1 METRE
6 PPPLF
11 PPINFNLA
19 HQSVLL
25 TKKRSESSCATS
37 KHYNF
42 LWDRMPAAARK
53 KREEGEEEKI
63 HLKSK
68 FLKRA
73 RRTQG
78 KAKNVKTAL
87 KHWERQLFT
96 CTTCLRR
103 LLDPL
108 NLLLYISV
116 EFWLPSANSWWAI
129 WSGQSDWTYTNQW
142 ALSSWLTACRA
153 GRKLGIKTGTYI
165 TLAVYIFT

>member
-37 KHYNF
+37 KHYK
-42 LWDRMPAAARK
+42 LSVGQDACCGK
-53 KREEGEEEKI
+53 EEERRGRRRKNPPEEQI
-63 HLKSK
+63 
-68 FLKRA
+68 LKRA

-129 WSGQSDWTYTNQW
+129 
-142 ALSSWLTACRA
+142 
-153 GRKLGIKTGTYI
+153 
-165 TLAVYIFT
+165 